1 VGAVA
6 SANLSPFPSPLAER
20 GENRQQQL
28 VEMKLKAQLSGTD
41 HGVLLSLASGAAVV
55 EVDGR
60 HYDLEVRELAR
71 GEYLLISGSQVYKCR
86 VDRKRGQI
94 HLGETFEVVLCGHNH
109 DVSIIDPKRLRSAQS
124 SGAQHPGAAEIVS
137 PMPGKI
143 VRVLVKA
150 GAQVEA
156 GAGVVVVEA
165 MKMQNEMKAPKAG
178 IVVSIK
184 TEEGATVNA
193 GDVLAVIE

>member
-1 VGAVA
+1 
-6 SANLSPFPSPLAER
+6 
-20 GENRQQQL
+20 
-28 VEMKLKAQLSGTD
+28 MKLKAQVSETD
-41 HGVLLSLASGAAVV
+41 HEVSLNLAGRAAVV

-60 HYDLEVRELAR
+60 HYDLEVRELGS
-71 GEYLLISGSQVYKCR
+71 GEYLLVRGSQVYKCR
-86 VDRKRGQI
+86 VDRKRDPM
-94 HLGETFEVVLCGHNH
+94 HLGETFAVVLRGQSHE
-109 DVSIIDPKRLRSAQS
+109 VTIIDPKRLRSTQS
-124 SGAQHPGAAEIVS
+124 SGAHQAGAAEIIS

-150 GAQVEA
+150 GAQVQA

-178 IVVSIK
+178 LVVSVR

>member
-1 VGAVA
+1 
-6 SANLSPFPSPLAER
+6 
-20 GENRQQQL
+20 
-28 VEMKLKAQLSGTD
+28 MKLKAQILGRD
-41 HGVLLSLASGAAVV
+41 HEVTLSLASGNAVV

-60 HYDLEVRELAR
+60 RHDLEVRELAR
-71 GEYLLISGSQVYKCR
+71 GEYLLISGSHVYKCR
-86 VDRKRGQI
+86 VDRKRDTGR
-94 HLGETFEVVLCGHNH
+94 LGERFEVVLRGQNH

-124 SGAQHPGAAEIVS
+124 SGGHQSGAAEIIS

-143 VRVLVKA
+143 VRVLVEA
-150 GAQVEA
+150 GGAVEA

-178 IVVSIK
+178 VIVSIN
-184 TEEGATVNA
+184 TEEGSTVNA

>member
-1 VGAVA
+1 
-6 SANLSPFPSPLAER
+6 
-20 GENRQQQL
+20 
-28 VEMKLKAQLSGTD
+28 MKLKAQSPEHQHDVSLN
-41 HGVLLSLASGAAVV
+41 LASDRASA

-60 HYDLEVRELAR
+60 HYDLEIRELAS
-71 GEYLLISGSQVYKCR
+71 GEYLLVNGSRVFKCR
-86 VDRKRGQI
+86 VEAKQDRTSP
-94 HLGETFEVVLCGHNH
+94 GEVFEVTLRGRSY
-109 DVSIIDPKRLRSAQS
+109 DVSVIDPKRLRSAQS
-124 SGAQHPGAAEIVS
+124 AGAHHHGAAEIVS

-143 VRVLVKA
+143 VRVLVEP

-178 IVVSIK
+178 TVVSIK
-184 TEEGATVNA
+184 TEEGATVSA